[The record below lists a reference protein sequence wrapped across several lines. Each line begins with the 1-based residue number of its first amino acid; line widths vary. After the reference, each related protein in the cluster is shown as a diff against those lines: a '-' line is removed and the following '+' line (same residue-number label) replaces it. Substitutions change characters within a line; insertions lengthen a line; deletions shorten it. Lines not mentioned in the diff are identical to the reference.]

1 MIASLHR
8 CIVASLPQVVGHLK
22 TCLTLALGCVFFD
35 APLSARAA
43 AGLAA
48 AALGMALYTREQ
60 LGGADR
66 SAAHRFT
73 ALPSDEDDAWDAPA
87 AALEWVELDDL
98 VAAGR
103 ADGPAGA
110 EADAQADAKGGPEGG
125 AAGQAAGGAAGQAE
139 DGAASA
145 IR

>member
-1 MIASLHR
+1 MIASLHS
-8 CIVASLPQVVGHLK
+8 CAVAPQVVGHLK

-43 AGLAA
+43 AGLAS

-60 LGGADR
+60 LAGADR
-66 SAAHRFT
+66 SAEHRFT

-110 EADAQADAKGGPEGG
+110 EADAQADAKGGPEG
-125 AAGQAAGGAAGQAE
+125 AAGQAE
-139 DGAASA
+139 GGAASA